1 MKTKYQIY
9 FLDPEL
15 GGWPTLQVGSG
26 RELTGFGDLSAQHV
40 VAELEKV
47 YPGAE
52 RQIRE
57 LPENLLV
64 GQAEQ
69 VGHGFRL
76 DRSGVIT
83 V

>member
-15 GGWPTLQVGSG
+15 GGWPTLQGGLG
-26 RELTGFGDLSAQHV
+26 RELAGFGDLSAQHV

-52 RQIRE
+52 WQIRE
-57 LPENLLV
+57 LPETYWS
-64 GQAEQ
+64 AELNKW
-69 VGHGFRL
+69 V
-76 DRSGVIT
+76 T
-83 V
+83 VSE